1 MSGMMAVFWKELAD
15 YFSSKRFIILSL
27 LVYVAGIITIL
38 LAAQNIRTMAS
49 GGTSSVF
56 ILLFLSAPG
65 EFLRFFIERLS
76 LFVSPFTFLF
86 MLLIPFIGISFG
98 IDSINSERTSGN
110 LSRLLSQPI
119 YRDAVINGKFL
130 AGLIA
135 MSILIASIVVLV
147 AGMGLRMIGVPPT
160 ADEILRLFAF
170 MLVSI
175 IYGAF
180 WMSLAVLF
188 SVLFRN
194 TTTSVLISVVL
205 WIFFFVFSFFN
216 IGQYIAG
223 LIVPVGQSPGIDTLS
238 QFETTY
244 RLISRVSPF
253 YLYGEAVQILLMPFI
268 TTANIAT
275 MLAGSVGTVNA
286 LSLGRSLLIV
296 WPQLTSLIGLTALC
310 FAISYIKFM
319 REEIRAT

>member
-1 MSGMMAVFWKELAD
+1 MSGLMAVFWKELAD
-15 YFSSKRFIILSL
+15 HFTSKRFIILSL

-38 LAAQNIRTMAS
+38 LAAQNIRSMAA
-49 GGTSSVF
+49 GDTSTVF
-56 ILLFLSAPG
+56 ILLFLSAPE
-65 EFLRFFIERLS
+65 EFLRFFLS
-76 LFVSPFTFLF
+76 SFNLFISPFTFLF

-98 IDSINSERTSGN
+98 IDSINTERTSGN

-135 MSILIASIVVLV
+135 MSILIVSIVILV

-170 MLVSI
+170 MFVSI

-180 WMSLAVLF
+180 WMSIAVLF
-188 SVLFRN
+188 SVLFKN

-205 WIFFFVFSFFN
+205 WIFFFVFSFFK
-216 IGQYIAG
+216 IGQPIAG
-223 LIVPVGQSPGIDTLS
+223 LIVPIDQSSSIDTLS
-238 QFETTY
+238 QFEATY

-253 YLYGEAVQILLMPFI
+253 YIYGEAVQILLMPFI

-275 MLAGSVGTVNA
+275 MLASSIGTVNP

-296 WPQLTSLIGLTALC
+296 WPQLATLIGLTALC
-310 FAISYIKFM
+310 FAGSYIRFM
-319 REEIRAT
+319 REEIRST